1 MSAFDACYRP
11 RETHRE
17 ECGKKSGWMG
27 KKGEEDG
34 RREREREGEGEISRR
49 KSNARIFHL
58 ELDHWKNVI

>member
-27 KKGEEDG
+27 KKGGRRREE
-34 RREREREGEGEISRR
+34 REREREGEISQR
-49 KSNARIFHL
+49 KTNARIFHL